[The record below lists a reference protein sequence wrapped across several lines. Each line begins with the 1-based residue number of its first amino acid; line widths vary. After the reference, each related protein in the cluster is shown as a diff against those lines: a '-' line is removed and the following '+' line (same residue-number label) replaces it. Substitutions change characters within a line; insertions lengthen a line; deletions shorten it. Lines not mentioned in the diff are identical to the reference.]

1 MRIRRWIPTLLD
13 DGCAHYFFYGIN
25 PVPSSFPLEC
35 LYLELTNSLWHSE
48 GSNMRN
54 RTYCNPR
61 TLLGW
66 LGKTFM
72 RLATIGKVMPTV
84 KDLMT
89 KNVVTIDADKTV
101 VEAAILMSKNDIG
114 DLVVVKDNAPVGIV
128 TERDFVRR
136 VLAERKSVN
145 TKVSEVMTTPLKVI
159 DPDAPIKEAARR
171 MVNRKIRRLPVIKDN
186 KLVGILTAADFAKH
200 LSKKTL
206 TDDILEAMG
215 RSHYPVPE
223 AFER

>member
-1 MRIRRWIPTLLD
+1 
-13 DGCAHYFFYGIN
+13 
-25 PVPSSFPLEC
+25 
-35 LYLELTNSLWHSE
+35 
-48 GSNMRN
+48 
-54 RTYCNPR
+54 
-61 TLLGW
+61 
-66 LGKTFM
+66 
-72 RLATIGKVMPTV
+72 MPTV

-89 KNVVTIDADKTV
+89 KNVVTIDSDKTV
-101 VEAAILMSKNDIG
+101 AEAAVLMSENDIG
-114 DLVVVKDNAPVGIV
+114 DLVVIQNNTPVGII

-136 VLAERKSVN
+136 VLAEKKPAS
-145 TKVSEVMTTPLKVI
+145 TKVYEVMTAPLKVI

-215 RSHYPVPE
+215 RSHYPVPD
-223 AFER
+223 AFEK